1 MDTQHAAL
9 IKRSY
14 DEPDERRTPPRS
26 TVDVVHLGNVSSA
39 RLTLE
44 PGWRWSESVKPIA
57 GTDLCQVH
65 HVGVVLAGSIGVSHG
80 EDSMELGPGDTYV
93 IEAGPEFKVLGKN
106 SLDEMTLATPAI
118 ARGSLFIRTAS
129 RLYRI
134 RQHKE

>member
-65 HVGVVLAGSIGVSHG
+65 HVGVVLAGSLGVSHG

-93 IEAGPEFKVLGKN
+93 IEPGHDAWVVGDESFVGYEFD
-106 SLDEMTLATPAI
+106 SRAADTYATT
-118 ARGSLFIRTAS
+118 G
-129 RLYRI
+129 
-134 RQHKE
+134 

>member
-44 PGWRWSESVKPIA
+44 PGSA
-57 GTDLCQVH
+57 L
-65 HVGVVLAGSIGVSHG
+65 VGVGQADRGRRTCVRSTTSGWSSRAASASRTARTAW
-80 EDSMELGPGDTYV
+80 SSAPGDTYV
-93 IEAGPEFKVLGKN
+93 IEPGHDAWVVGDESFVGYEFD
-106 SLDEMTLATPAI
+106 SRAADTYATT
-118 ARGSLFIRTAS
+118 G
-129 RLYRI
+129 
-134 RQHKE
+134 